1 MAHDSRRYHRTR
13 RPTFARAYGMLGA
26 IGSGLATAGSAV
38 GSGLESAA
46 GAVGSGLE
54 SAASSLLGG
63 GGEAAAGGAGAA
75 VPAAGAAPSLA
86 SVGNFLVNRATGG
99 AAKGATSALGSLGQG
114 LQSLF
119 GTGAAEN
126 IGPGFVGPPAPV
138 GPGFLGGFAQGF
150 MGDVPNLA
158 HPSAGTSMGQGLG
171 QLTDMLEK
179 LNAQSPPPPPL
190 PMQPIIQTGGPV
202 RPLQVIPGGSAQP
215 GTGPIMKLLGIL

>member
-1 MAHDSRRYHRTR
+1 
-13 RPTFARAYGMLGA
+13 
-26 IGSGLATAGSAV
+26 
-38 GSGLESAA
+38 
-46 GAVGSGLE
+46 
-54 SAASSLLGG
+54 
-63 GGEAAAGGAGAA
+63 
-75 VPAAGAAPSLA
+75 
-86 SVGNFLVNRATGG
+86 
-99 AAKGATSALGSLGQG
+99 

-126 IGPGFVGPPAPV
+126 IGPGFVGPPAPT

-158 HPSAGTSMGQGLG
+158 HPSAGTSIGQGLG

-190 PMQPIIQTGGPV
+190 PMQPIVQTGGAV